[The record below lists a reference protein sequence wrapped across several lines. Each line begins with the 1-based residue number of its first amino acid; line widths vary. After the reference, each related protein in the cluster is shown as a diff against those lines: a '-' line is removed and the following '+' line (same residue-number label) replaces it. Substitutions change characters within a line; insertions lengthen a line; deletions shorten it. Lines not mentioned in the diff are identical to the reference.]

1 MRALHQKLGLHTN
14 ALVGLLQ
21 VAEYCQFLSVPA
33 LRKAK
38 KTRVINMLFLYP
50 ILTFSVMYRYTDAR
64 QHRTLYAIVTLSMRL
79 EEPIEMR
86 V

>member
-1 MRALHQKLGLHTN
+1 
-14 ALVGLLQ
+14 
-21 VAEYCQFLSVPA
+21 
-33 LRKAK
+33 
-38 KTRVINMLFLYP
+38 MLFLYP